1 MCTENLSSVDTN
13 QDRHGQLI
21 DTWNIYKSNIKKHLL
36 FEKNKFLKQTIFSKN
51 RILIVSLAYPIL
63 LSLNLKNYQSPI
75 YTYIYTENLP
85 FEIYS
90 NCQQIKIKK
99 NKINLWTFTF
109 TFFNLFRYIIISRK
123 INSREKNWYET
134 VLPSFIVSIIDL
146 THNLHRSQFNKLPS
160 SEYE

>member
-63 LSLNLKNYQSPI
+63 LSLKLKNYQSPI

-99 NKINLWTFTF
+99 NKINLWTSS
-109 TFFNLFRYIIISRK
+109 TFFNTSFRCIIVSRK
-123 INSREKNWYET
+123 INSRDKNWYET
-134 VLPSFIVSIIDL
+134 FIVSILI
-146 THNLHRSQFNKLPS
+146 
-160 SEYE
+160 